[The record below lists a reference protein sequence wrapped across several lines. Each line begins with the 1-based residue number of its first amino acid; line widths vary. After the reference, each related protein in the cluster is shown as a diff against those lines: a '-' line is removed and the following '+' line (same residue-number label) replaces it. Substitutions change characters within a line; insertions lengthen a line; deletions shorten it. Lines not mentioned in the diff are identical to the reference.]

1 MFSKFF
7 RRAFKFFWP
16 SESKLRVMYR
26 LGVQAG
32 RAQVERELK
41 LVRNV
46 PPAQSMLARPL
57 GQAELNRMMIHPL
70 ERSPQTEPLKLH
82 DLRRSGGRMH
92 AFNAQRRTVNHLQHK
107 GFQLPPARPGKP
119 IELYA
124 TGLMPV
130 PDIPGPDDAA

>member
-1 MFSKFF
+1 MFTAFFQKLF
-7 RRAFKFFWP
+7 RRIVP
-16 SESKLRVMYR
+16 ENKLRAMYR

-32 RAQVERELK
+32 RAQVERKLK
-41 LVRNV
+41 LVERPV
-46 PPAQSMLARPL
+46 PPALT
-57 GQAELNRMMIHPL
+57 NVHPL

-82 DLRRSGGRMH
+82 DLKRAGGRMH
-92 AFNAQRRTVNHLQHK
+92 AFNATKRTTLHLQHK

-124 TGLMPV
+124 TGLMPI